1 MTSDQNDSEKT
12 ISFFKKEVNEFVQER
27 NWLNYHTPNNLAQA
41 LSVEAGELL
50 EIFLFKDYSVN
61 DILKDQILKEKI
73 SDEIADVFIYLISL
87 INSLKMDLTHIF
99 QLKMNKNRQ
108 KYSSQEFN
116 DGSFYK
122 K

>member
-1 MTSDQNDSEKT
+1 MTSHQRDSEKT